1 MRHSR
6 DTSPRRS
13 RTRGLVASFAAVAV
27 GMTGLVA
34 VATSASASATTCD
47 DTSHPN
53 GIVTGSGWLAK
64 VNTVG
69 DPATVPYVAPAG
81 YLVDVFCVAAG
92 GGALIIDVTPD
103 AASIVVDH
111 PSVNSVSHYRI
122 HLVPIPATEVTPA
135 APTFAPPTCDAAGS
149 LNYSN
154 GAGYTWAESGTESA
168 TTLTATATAGYVLT
182 GQTIYGPYD
191 LTQLTGE
198 ICLSEQ
204 PREVEVDPAVFTAP
218 TCEAGGT
225 LVGVDTEDYE
235 WTRTGPDTAA
245 VLAVSPIGDV
255 TLTGTTAYGPYD
267 LTQLTGE
274 ICLSGTPIIPETPI
288 TPQAPVTPT
297 VVTQAA
303 LAETGLPLL
312 GLLGLAGSFS
322 LIGGGLLN
330 ARRLLTGRH

>member
-27 GMTGLVA
+27 GVTGLVA
-34 VATSASASATTCD
+34 LAASAAATPPVPAEKYFVCKYVGTPGENERLQTGSNPISVSENALPDGFTVGGYFADSQGRSYVLALD
-47 DTSHPN
+47 DTAP
-53 GIVTGSGWLAK
+53 GPA
-64 VNTVG
+64 G
-69 DPATVPYVAPAG
+69 DPDASACPPGDPIDETPVQVP
-81 YLVDVFCVAAG
+81 
-92 GGALIIDVTPD
+92 
-103 AASIVVDH
+103 
-111 PSVNSVSHYRI
+111 
-122 HLVPIPATEVTPA
+122 VTPA
-135 APTFAPPTCDAAGS
+135 LFTAPTCEAPGTLVGVD
-149 LNYSN
+149 
-154 GAGYTWAESGTESA
+154 TESYQWVA
-168 TTLTATATAGYVLT
+168 SGPADAKVLTATKIGNVTLT
-182 GQTIYGPYD
+182 GQTVFGPYD

-218 TCEAGGT
+218 TCEAFGT
-225 LVGVDTEDYE
+225 LVGVDTADYA
-235 WTRTGPDTAA
+235 WIASGPSDARVLTATE
-245 VLAVSPIGDV
+245 IGDV

-288 TPQAPVTPT
+288 TPQTPVTPT
-297 VVTQAA
+297 VVKQAA
-303 LAETGLPLL
+303 LAETGVPLL